1 MSSRPT
7 RTELLAFAALL
18 AMTAAWGSTFFMIK
32 DIVTRMEVVDLLA
45 VRFTIAA
52 IALLLI
58 AGR

>member
-32 DIVTRMEVVDLLA
+32 DIVTRIAVPDLLA
-45 VRFTIAA
+45 VRFAHRRPRP
-52 IALLLI
+52 
-58 AGR
+58 GC